1 MERSGKESSDKREN
15 RDIVPFG
22 LRLVSLANAIRWIG
36 VALMDHF
43 RGMVKTL
50 TAIMT
55 YFERMPKGVAESM
68 TMPGSFLAETADY
81 ISMNE

>member
-1 MERSGKESSDKREN
+1 
-15 RDIVPFG
+15 
-22 LRLVSLANAIRWIG
+22 
-36 VALMDHF
+36 MDHF